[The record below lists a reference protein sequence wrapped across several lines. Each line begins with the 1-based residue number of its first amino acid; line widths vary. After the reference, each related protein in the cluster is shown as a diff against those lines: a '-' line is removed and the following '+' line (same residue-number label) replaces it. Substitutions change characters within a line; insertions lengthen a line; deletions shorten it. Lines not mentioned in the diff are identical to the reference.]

1 MALPAITATKNGLLC
16 KKMLDCPCQLGT
28 GKTGRCTCPHG
39 DIAYIH
45 TISANK
51 AVPCKAVGMFC
62 PCEFLGGE
70 GTDGA
75 ICATCGHSVSVHYI
89 PGGHSGAEL
98 VAKRRELQL
107 WEQRVQPRE
116 REAEVKAKE
125 SQSLGGRET
134 ATATRYVSSTPSAF
148 VCGITKEVMEDP
160 VILVETGQTYER
172 QAIEQWLSR
181 HDTCPIV
188 RDKELQKKDLLPNGS
203 LKRAIEEWRTA
214 RLDSQIEILEG
225 SA

>member
-1 MALPAITATKNGLLC
+1 MS
-16 KKMLDCPCQLGT
+16 
-28 GKTGRCTCPHG
+28 GRCTCPHS
-39 DIAYIH
+39 DIAPRHI
-45 TISANK
+45 K
-51 AVPCKAVGMFC
+51 ADYGADRATCKAVGMFC
-62 PCEFLGGE
+62 LCEFLGGE

-75 ICATCGHSVSVHYI
+75 NCASCGHPVSVHYI
-89 PGGHSGAEL
+89 PGGLSGAEL
-98 VAKRRELQL
+98 VARRRELQL
-107 WEQRVQPRE
+107 WEQKFQLRE

-125 SQSLGGRET
+125 AELGGRET
-134 ATATRYVSSTPSAF
+134 ATTTRYVSSTPSAF
-148 VCGITKEVMEDP
+148 VCVITKEVMEDP

-188 RDKELQKKDLLPNGS
+188 RDKELQKKDLLPRS

-214 RLDSQIEILEG
+214 RLDSRIEILEG